1 MKTKRSKSFHQF
13 AWDDLIDRLTRTE
26 ARLDGRP
33 VAEIR
38 KETVAITRGEWLD
51 GVVELGKTMLTQ
63 QAREEKAADAEFAQK
78 LRKSASG
85 ARGIAAF
92 RDQLRELHPEWLRE
106 VVEIPAAVARLGT
119 VKRGES

>member
-33 VAEIR
+33 VEEIR
-38 KETVAITRGEWLD
+38 KETVAVMRGEWLD
-51 GVVELGKTMLTQ
+51 GVVETGETMLAQ
-63 QAREEKAADAEFAQK
+63 LAREEKSADAERAQK
-78 LRKSASG
+78 LRRSASG
-85 ARGIAAF
+85 ARGIAAL
-92 RDQLRELHPEWLRE
+92 RDQLRKLHPEWLRE

-119 VKRGES
+119 VKRDES